1 MTYYSQIRAKG
12 IGGFSWKLQGEF
24 LFFKRFMI
32 SWLACLL
39 PSFSKKG
46 SDCFGILI
54 IAGYLSCFLG
64 DFQERIYPNYPE
76 NVSKDQ

>member
-1 MTYYSQIRAKG
+1 
-12 IGGFSWKLQGEF
+12 
-24 LFFKRFMI
+24 MI